1 MTSRKEKALGQGL
14 DVLHQLK
21 MKNEKAQ
28 PPEETGNPSFSQ
40 DQKSAHR
47 VPTGDLLKPQT
58 QLSRQEI
65 DLRSFKLRQL
75 VHLEL
80 DDEALLENLQKPA
93 KNCDEGSS
101 QLNQLLFL
109 AKSACSVH
117 EIFNLFYRQ
126 MARHWP
132 SKSNDWPR
140 QLLIILEGLVE
151 RAQELAARIEPEDP
165 FRQKLRRQEAGL
177 ELIRGALAYFC
188 TFAAYEAK
196 KKKPK
201 RTFRGGNHHG

>member
-28 PPEETGNPSFSQ
+28 PPEGTGNPSFSQ
-40 DQKSAHR
+40 DRKSDHR

-80 DDEALLENLQKPA
+80 DDEALLKKIKKQAERCNKGP
-93 KNCDEGSS
+93 S

-109 AKSACSVH
+109 AKSACSIH

-126 MARHWP
+126 MARHWSSNTDHWP
-132 SKSNDWPR
+132 S
-140 QLLIILEGLVE
+140 QLLLILEGLVE

-196 KKKPK
+196 KKPKKPY
-201 RTFRGGNHHG
+201 RGGNHHG